1 MKVVL
6 TIDVGRLA
14 LALVMYLEDAVSETP
29 GIRAGRFS
37 HLGVARLASFRA
49 MARMCSSLLALHAI
63 GDSGTQSSC
72 KNVFTCKMFLLFYK
86 RRQRSITFDLRMI
99 LDGPGVDVVLLVQ
112 CFHSA
117 NGSVVNG
124 LI

>member
-14 LALVMYLEDAVSETP
+14 LALVMYHDAVSETP

-72 KNVFTCKMFLLFYK
+72 KNVSTCKMFLLFCK
-86 RRQRSITFDLRMI
+86 RRQRSKTFDLFAVEGKRTFA
-99 LDGPGVDVVLLVQ
+99 GPLV
-112 CFHSA
+112 SPP
-117 NGSVVNG
+117 
-124 LI
+124 